1 MKRSIILAATLSC
14 GLSCIWILPKRGNVA
29 PSSLSKTEINAKE
42 KTPPLEFGEWQGFK
56 SLPTAEERK
65 ILATDTNF
73 IKARYISDDLPALQ
87 CLDGRLFQNFLSL
100 SIVISGHDINN
111 SIHRPER
118 CLVAQGHTEMLSFPD
133 SIETPKARKF
143 GVQRI
148 TSKALFPL
156 AETEPNTHARG
167 FISYYYFVGHKRM
180 TNSHYTRTI
189 MDMKDRLLTGTDQQW
204 SFVMVSASH
213 DLGATPEESAQKRES
228 MDKKIRQFMGELT
241 DRIVAWDELEQVH

>member
-1 MKRSIILAATLSC
+1 MKRSLILAATLSC
-14 GLSCIWILPKRGNVA
+14 GLSCIYILPKRGSVA
-29 PSSLSKTEINAKE
+29 PSSLSKTEINVEE
-42 KTPPLEFGEWQGFK
+42 KSPPLEFGEWQGIK
-56 SLPTAEERK
+56 SFPSEKERE
-65 ILATDTNF
+65 ILANDTNF
-73 IKARYISDDLPALQ
+73 IKARYISDDLPPLQ

-133 SIETPKARKF
+133 TIETPKGRKV

-148 TSKALFPL
+148 TSKALSPI
-156 AETEPNTHARG
+156 AESEPKTHTRG

-213 DLGATPEESAQKRES
+213 DLGETAEESEKKRQA

-241 DRIVAWDELEQVH
+241 DRIVAWDELEKIN

>member
-1 MKRSIILAATLSC
+1 MKRRIFLVATLLC
-14 GLSCIWILPKRGNVA
+14 GLSCVWILPKRGNVA
-29 PSSLSKTEINAKE
+29 ASSLSKKQIDFEE
-42 KTPPLEFGEWQGFK
+42 KSPPLEFGEWQGIK
-56 SLPTAEERK
+56 SFPSKEEQE
-65 ILATDTNF
+65 ILARDTTF
-73 IKARYISDDLPALQ
+73 IKARYISDNLPALQ

-133 SIETPKARKF
+133 SIETPKGRKV

-156 AETEPNTHARG
+156 AESEPKTHARG

-213 DLGATPEESAQKRES
+213 DLGATPEESAQKRDS